1 VQKTELPLFPLN
13 SVVFPGGSVPLR
25 IFEQRYLDMVRDC
38 ARTDSGFGICL
49 ILKDPGDGLPVK
61 HANIGTLVRISD
73 WFTHDDGLLGIM
85 GRGGRRFRVISTEIQ
100 ADGLGLAQVEWIMP
114 EPPAPLPVE
123 YSVLS
128 AIVARY
134 MEQAQ
139 EHFPDFQPDD
149 LNNAVFVGYRLAEL
163 LPLNM
168 DEKQKLLEISDPLRR
183 LKLLQKA
190 LPRFQGD

>member
-1 VQKTELPLFPLN
+1 MLKTELPLFPL
-13 SVVFPGGSVPLR
+13 STVVFPGGSVPLR
-25 IFEQRYLDMVRDC
+25 IFEQRYIDMVRDC
-38 ARTDSGFGICL
+38 ARTDSGFGVCL
-49 ILKDPGDGLPVK
+49 ILDDPGKGKPVK
-61 HANIGTLVRISD
+61 HAAIGTLVRISD

-85 GRGGRRFRVISTEIQ
+85 GRGGRRFQVITSEVQ
-100 ADGLGLAQVEWIMP
+100 SDGLGIGQVEWIMP
-114 EPPAPLPVE
+114 EPPAALPVE

-139 EHFPDFQPDD
+139 EHFPDYQPED

-163 LPLNM
+163 LPLNSN
-168 DEKQKLLEISDPLRR
+168 EKQKLLEISDPLRR
-183 LKLLQKA
+183 LRLLQQA

>member
-1 VQKTELPLFPLN
+1 MLKTELPLLPLN
-13 SVVFPGGSVPLR
+13 TVVFPGGTVPLR

-38 ARTDSGFGICL
+38 ARTDSGFGVCL
-49 ILKDPGDGLPVK
+49 IREDPGEGIPVK
-61 HANIGTLVRISD
+61 HVDIGTLVRISD

-85 GRGGRRFRVISTEIQ
+85 VRGGRRFRVISTELQ
-100 ADGLGLAQVEWIMP
+100 ADGLSLGQVEWIMP
-114 EPPAPLPVE
+114 EPPVPLPVE

-139 EHFPDFQPDD
+139 EHFPDYQPED

-163 LPLNM
+163 LPLNT
-168 DEKQKLLEISDPLRR
+168 DEKQKLLEISEPLRR
-183 LKLLQKA
+183 LQLLQKA